1 MLIYFGIYMKS
12 RNFLFLLKY
21 IISNALFVVFLLD
34 FGITLVAKETFIRIS
49 IRLGGSVFL
58 TLKQKETNY

>member
-1 MLIYFGIYMKS
+1 M
-12 RNFLFLLKY
+12 FLLKY

-34 FGITLVAKETFIRIS
+34 FGITLVEKETFIRIT
-49 IRLGGSVFL
+49 IRVGGSVFL